1 MNEDGKIAV
10 NFSVANFMQQVEMV
24 SLEDLVPQDHSYRK
38 FCALW
43 NFSFAS
49 KKLKKLEKMNP
60 YKGYGMLRL
69 FKCLL
74 LQFMENLSDREL
86 SRYLQENNAGKW
98 FCGFSLCEK
107 TPEFTVFT
115 KMRQRIGTKL
125 LSTLF
130 ANMRDQLKAAGYMNE
145 VFSFV
150 DATSLIAKANL
161 WKERDEAIKQK
172 YEKLNNEV
180 LPEVAAD
187 TQARI
192 GCKGKDKYWYGY
204 KRHVSVD
211 MQTGLINKIAT
222 TPANVSDGKGFK
234 HVCPDGGSVY
244 MDKAYCTKAVKH
256 AAARKQC
263 HVAAIKKNN
272 MKGKNKDL
280 DRWYSSIRSPYEGT
294 FSKQNK
300 RVRYR
305 GIAKN
310 QFAAFM
316 EAICFNLKK
325 LVSLGVQDL
334 CMS

>member
-1 MNEDGKIAV
+1 
-10 NFSVANFMQQVEMV
+10 MQQVEIV
-24 SLEDLVPQDHSYRK
+24 SLEDLVPENHNYRK
-38 FCALW
+38 FDALW
-43 NFSFAS
+43 KFQYAR
-49 KKLKKLEKMNP
+49 KQLKELEKDNP
-60 YKGYGMLRL
+60 YKGYGLLRL

-74 LQFMENLSDREL
+74 LQFMEDLSDREL

-98 FCGFSLCEK
+98 FCGFGLCEQ
-107 TPEFTVFT
+107 TPNYTVFS
-115 KMRQRIGTKL
+115 KIRQRIGTKL
-125 LSTLF
+125 LSRLF
-130 ANMRDQLKAAGYMNE
+130 EDLRNQLKLAGYMNE

-150 DATSLIAKANL
+150 DATSLISKAAL

-180 LPEVAAD
+180 LSKVATD
-187 TQARI
+187 KQARI

-211 MQTGLINKIAT
+211 MQSGLINKVAT
-222 TPANVSDGKGFK
+222 TPANVPDGKGFK
-234 HVCPDGGSVY
+234 HVCPEGGASY
-244 MDKAYCTKAVKH
+244 MDKAYCTNAVKQ
-256 AAARKQC
+256 AAARKNC

-305 GIAKN
+305 GVAKN

-325 LVSLGVQDL
+325 LVALGTEDLSLA
-334 CMS
+334 